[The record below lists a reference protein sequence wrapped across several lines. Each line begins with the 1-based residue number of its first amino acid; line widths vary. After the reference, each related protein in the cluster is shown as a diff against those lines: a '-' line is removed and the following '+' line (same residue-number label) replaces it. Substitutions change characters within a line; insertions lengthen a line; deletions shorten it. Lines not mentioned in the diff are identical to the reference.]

1 MDNNRQPVSLDFV
14 DFVRVYSGLNQTVGA
29 LGETSTEV
37 SGAED
42 LHLEESIA
50 AIIATG
56 IDDINGS
63 HTSTEVARYTANGAR
78 ITTPRR
84 GMNIVKMSNGEVRK
98 VLIP

>member
-1 MDNNRQPVSLDFV
+1 MSLDFV
-14 DFVRVYSGLNQTVGA
+14 DFVRVYSGLNQTVGI

-37 SGAED
+37 SEAED

-63 HTSTEVARYTANGAR
+63 HKSTEVARYAANGAR